1 MRILI
6 ATGVPRQQEAGT
18 AAVVLNHARE
28 LQKRGH
34 QVTSW
39 FLEDVLEKPAKWRR
53 FEALWFAAAVAR
65 RILEMRGEF
74 DVVNIHAPYGCT
86 YGLRRKFGKRHDAPP
101 YVFTMHG
108 CDERFVRAMLLERR
122 RGRAPNFGL
131 KNRLWHRMYHRAMFD
146 LSIRSA
152 DAGAVVNREGWICSE
167 MLHRGES
174 GHVWYVP
181 NGVEEKFFL
190 NHEYGEG
197 TASRILYVGTWLD
210 RKGVYYLAEAF
221 RMLAGALPEARL
233 TVAGCFIP
241 EEEVRKSFVAR
252 VQDRVTVIP
261 FVAREEMPNLYARHD
276 LFVLPSLAEGMPL
289 ALLEAMA
296 AGMPVVTTESSG
308 MADVVEDELNGLLVP
323 PADSEGLFR
332 ALSRLCGSAEL
343 RRRLGKEAQRTMQ
356 RYTWEQVTQKLEKI
370 LILAA
375 RTGSEN

>member
-34 QVTSW
+34 QVTCW
-39 FLEDVLEKPAKWRR
+39 FVEDVLEKPAKWKR
-53 FEALWFAAAVAR
+53 FEALWFAVALAS
-65 RILEMRGEF
+65 RILARRGEF
-74 DVVNIHAPYGCT
+74 DVVNIHAPYGCA
-86 YGLRRKFGKRHDAPP
+86 YGGWRKLGKLRGAPP

-108 CDERFVRAMLLERR
+108 CEERFVRAMLLERR
-122 RGRAPNFGL
+122 RGHAPNFKL
-131 KNRLWHRMYHRAMFD
+131 KNRLWHRFYHRVMFD
-146 LSIRSA
+146 LAIRTA
-152 DAGAVVNREGWICSE
+152 TVGAVVNREGWICSE
-167 MLHRGES
+167 MLHRGKP

-190 NHEYGEG
+190 DHEYVEG
-197 TASRILYVGTWLD
+197 SASRLLYVGTWLD

-221 RMLAGALPEARL
+221 QLLAGALPEARL
-233 TVAGCFIP
+233 TVAGCFLP
-241 EEEVRKSFVAR
+241 EEELRRSFAASVR
-252 VQDRVTVIP
+252 DRVTVIP
-261 FVAREEMPNLYARHD
+261 FVARDDMPNLYAQHD
-276 LFVLPSLAEGMPL
+276 LFVLPSLVEGMPL

-323 PADSEGLFR
+323 PADSEGLFG
-332 ALSRLCGSAEL
+332 ALSSLCGSAEL
-343 RRRLGKEAQRTMQ
+343 RRRLGNEAQRTMR